1 MKKRP
6 GMAHS
11 FKKLETSH
19 TGILSPMV
27 SVLSLFL
34 ISIFHL
40 SLSHSRTR
48 GYYWSESN
56 TMGRCQKRNFG
67 WDQLSKFLL
76 NEKMRTKT
84 FFSTSSCDVI
94 GSNKRPSGDIV
105 GPDNCSHFWTAPKK
119 FNVKRTSIWAVIV
132 AQLVERLLPTA
143 EVRGLNPVISKFL
156 MNLYCQLYWKDTNK

>member
-19 TGILSPMV
+19 TGILSPIV

-119 FNVKRTSIWAVIV
+119 FNVKKNKHLGSDCGSVGRAVTSDC
-132 AQLVERLLPTA
+132 
-143 EVRGLNPVISKFL
+143 RGLRFESSHQQILNEPLLSTLLKRH
-156 MNLYCQLYWKDTNK
+156 K